1 MNTLA
6 GKRGTMALM
15 PMNLRLEAVDGSGFE
30 EYRIYEGA
38 IEVRKLRAYEDPG
51 EDSWERVS
59 HGQLA
64 AHVKDDTVVA
74 QWLKKRIGWQ
84 RLLLACTNPQTLEEF
99 GIADNTL
106 DRFAA

>member
-1 MNTLA
+1 MNALA
-6 GKRGTMALM
+6 GKWGTMALM
-15 PMNLRLEAVDGSGFE
+15 PMNLRLEAMDGSGFE

-38 IEVRKLRAYEDPG
+38 IEMRKMCSYEDPS
-51 EDSWERVS
+51 EDSWERVT
-59 HGQLA
+59 HAQLA

-74 QWLKKRIGWQ
+74 QWLRKRIGWQ

-106 DRFAA
+106 DRYAA